1 MKYIIVISISFLIIS
16 CQEKKSIEFPKKEV
30 EVITMSQITTN
41 YDTLIKRVKK
51 EGNEEAYDEL
61 FYSFMDSNESERT
74 DSLMIYSKIMAKNF
88 NFEKAYFDYFKALC
102 EKYNIKVDYSNYST
116 IDISPLEKR
125 PKEEALNW
133 LKNMKEKKIIT
144 TEQYNSIKK

>member
-1 MKYIIVISISFLIIS
+1 MIF
-16 CQEKKSIEFPKKEV
+16 CQEKKSIDSPKKEV
-30 EVITMSQITTN
+30 EAITMNQITTN

-74 DSLMIYSKIMAKNF
+74 DSLMIYSKIMAQNF

-102 EKYNIKVDYSNYST
+102 EKYNIEVDYSNYST
-116 IDISPLEKR
+116 IDISSLDKHS
-125 PKEEALNW
+125 KKKAINW
-133 LKNMKEKKIIT
+133 LKNMEDKKIIT
-144 TEQYNSIKK
+144 TEQYNLIKK